1 MSYPSQQQPI
11 PFHRPSVGTEEQE
24 QVAEVLASGWLTSG
38 PKVAQLE
45 EEFRTFVQARHAV
58 AANSG
63 TAGLHLA
70 MEAFGVGR
78 GDEVITS
85 PLTFCATVQAI
96 LHAGAMPVMADI
108 GPDGNIDPASVA
120 ARITPRTRAI
130 IPVHLGGLPCDM
142 DALWRLARSHDLLVI
157 EDAAHAIGSRYR
169 DAPIGTTSGSI
180 NATSDAVVFSFY
192 ATKSMT
198 SAEGGMITAPRE
210 DIAARMRRLS
220 LHGIDRDVWKR
231 GLKSRSWQYDVV
243 ETGWKYNLSDL
254 QAAVGLAQ
262 LRKMPAFLEARRKF
276 AVFYHDRLH
285 HLDELELPPAAAQH
299 DHSWHLYSLRLRLD
313 KLRIDRDAF
322 IDELYQRGI
331 AASVHFI
338 PIPLHSAFAQQS
350 VEWQRDCPLA
360 MELFYRLVSIPLYPG
375 LTADESERVTEAVR
389 EVATKFRPLQFAGYT
404 GSRSEFLLNRPNLID
419 PAAESQYE
427 AQFRQSFAHRRV
439 LITGAAGSI
448 GRRLCAYLLMLKEPL
463 VIGVDRREN
472 GVFQLQDELSRN
484 FPSQPFELRVG
495 DICEEAALNEIMQRF
510 RPDIIIHAAA
520 YKHVPLMEQHPLEAI
535 RNNVLGTWTVAKLAA
550 ARQAASLLLIST
562 DKAAKP
568 AGIMGKS
575 KRLAEEIITAFAS
588 RHATMNCASLRLGN
602 VLGSDASV
610 SSTLLDQLEQGR
622 PFTITHPDVQRYF
635 LTPEE
640 AVHYILRTLLGS
652 WGGEVLVPEMG
663 APVRVYELA
672 RRLAQAEGQ
681 PTSREVDIEI
691 IGLRPGEKIT
701 EDLKSDGASFAATA
715 DSAIR
720 SVNEST
726 PAWSVL
732 EPAMRQM
739 EKHIAARDTDAALR
753 LLDQLTGESS
763 QTAA

>member
-1 MSYPSQQQPI
+1 MSYLSQQQPI

-24 QVAEVLASGWLTSG
+24 LVAQVLASGWLTSG

-45 EEFRTFVQARHAV
+45 EEFRAFVQARNAV

-78 GDEVITS
+78 GDEVITT

-96 LHAGAMPVMADI
+96 LHTGAMPVLADI
-108 GPDGNIDPASVA
+108 GADGNIDPASVA

-180 NATSDAVVFSFY
+180 NASSDAVVFSFY

-262 LRKMPAFLEARRKF
+262 LRKMPAFLEARRKL
-276 AVFYHDRLH
+276 AVFYHDRLS
-285 HLDELELPPAAAQH
+285 HLDELELPPAGTQH
-299 DHSWHLYSLRLRLD
+299 DHSWHLYALRLRLD
-313 KLRIDRDAF
+313 KLRIDRDTF
-322 IDELYQRGI
+322 IDELYQRGV

-360 MELFYRLVSIPLYPG
+360 MELFYRLVSIPLYPA
-375 LTADESERVTEAVR
+375 LTADESERVTEAVK

-419 PAAESQYE
+419 PATESHYE
-427 AQFRQSFAHRRV
+427 ARFRQSFANRRILV
-439 LITGAAGSI
+439 TGAAGSI
-448 GRRLCAYLLMLKEPL
+448 GRRLCAYLLMLKGPL

-472 GVFQLQDELSRN
+472 GVFQLQNELSRN
-484 FPSQPFELRVG
+484 FSSQPFELRVG
-495 DICEEAALNEIMQRF
+495 DICEEAALNEIVQRF
-510 RPDIIIHAAA
+510 RPDTVIHAAA

-535 RNNVLGTWTVAKLAA
+535 RNNVVGTWTVAKVAA
-550 ARQAASLLLIST
+550 ACQVASLLLIST

-575 KRLAEEIITAFAS
+575 KRLAEEIITAFAP
-588 RHATMNCASLRLGN
+588 HHPAMNCASLRLGN

-622 PFTITHPDVQRYF
+622 PVTITHPDVQRYF

-640 AVHYILRTLLGS
+640 TVHYILRTLLSS

-663 APVRVYELA
+663 VPVRVYELA

-681 PTSREVDIEI
+681 PSSREVDLEI

-701 EDLKSDGASFAATA
+701 EDLKSDHASFAATA
-715 DSAIR
+715 DNAIR
-720 SVNEST
+720 SVDEPA
-726 PAWSVL
+726 PAWSDL
-732 EPAMRQM
+732 ERAMIQM
-739 EKHIAARDTDAALR
+739 EKHIAARDAAAALQ
-753 LLDQLTGESS
+753 LLDQLIGESS
-763 QTAA
+763 RMTA